1 MRTIVL
7 ATGNPHKIREIQ
19 EMLDDQFEI
28 KGLTDIGCK
37 TDLPETSPT
46 LEGNALQ
53 KARYVHKKY
62 GCNCFSDDTGLEIEA
77 LRGRPGVLS
86 ARYAG
91 EQKSS
96 EANMEKVLLE
106 LKTEANRGARFRT
119 VIALI
124 LDTEEMLF
132 EGIAEGEIISQ
143 KRGDSG
149 FGYDP
154 IFVPKGFDK
163 TFSEM
168 PLNEKNLISHRK
180 KAFQMLS
187 EYLMSLNYF

>member
-1 MRTIVL
+1 MEIVF
-7 ATGNPHKIREIQ
+7 ATHNLNKLKEVQ
-19 EMLDDQFEI
+19 LMLPDNMHIIGLDQ
-28 KGLTDIGCK
+28 IGCF
-37 TDLPETSPT
+37 DEIPETQPS

-53 KARYVHKKY
+53 KARYVHKHY
-62 GCNCFSDDTGLEIEA
+62 RCNCFSDDTGLEIEA
-77 LRGRPGVLS
+77 LQGRPGVLS

-91 EQKSS
+91 EEKSS
-96 EANMEKVLLE
+96 EANMAKVLSE
-106 LKTEANRGARFRT
+106 LKGVENRTARFRT

-124 LDTEEMLF
+124 LDNEEMLF

-154 IFVPKGFDK
+154 IFVPRAYDK

-168 PLNEKNLISHRK
+168 PLSEKNLISHRK